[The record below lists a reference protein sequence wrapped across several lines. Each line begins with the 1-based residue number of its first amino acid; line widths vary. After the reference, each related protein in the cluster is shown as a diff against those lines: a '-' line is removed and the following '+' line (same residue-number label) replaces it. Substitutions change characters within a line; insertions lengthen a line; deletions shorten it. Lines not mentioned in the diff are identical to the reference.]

1 MVKSHPRIFTYVVQL
16 PDGINEAV
24 MACAEG
30 YTIYIDEDLDEAGRK
45 RAFQHAMIHIG
56 RSDFYRGDVQRI
68 EAEAHRKE

>member
-1 MVKSHPRIFTYVVQL
+1 MVKSHPRIFTYIIDL

-30 YTIYIDEDLDEAGRK
+30 YTVYIDESLDAMGRK
-45 RAFQHAMIHIG
+45 KAFLHAMKHIDKNDFF
-56 RSDFYRGDVQRI
+56 RSDVQSI

>member
-1 MVKSHPRIFTYVVQL
+1 MVKSHPRIFTYIVQL

-30 YTIYIDEDLDEAGRK
+30 YTIYIDESLDAMSRK
-45 RAFQHAMIHIG
+45 KAFLHAMKHIDNNDFF
-56 RSDFYRGDVQRI
+56 RSDVQTI

>member
-1 MVKSHPRIFTYVVQL
+1 MVKSHPRIFTYIIDL

-30 YTIYIDEDLDEAGRK
+30 YTVYIDESLDAIGRK
-45 RAFQHAMIHIG
+45 KAFLHAMKHIG
-56 RSDFYRGDVQRI
+56 KNDFFRSDVQSI

>member
-24 MACAEG
+24 MACTEG
-30 YTIYIDEDLDEAGRK
+30 YTIYIDESLDEAGRK

-56 RSDFYRGDVQRI
+56 RNDFYRGDVQRI